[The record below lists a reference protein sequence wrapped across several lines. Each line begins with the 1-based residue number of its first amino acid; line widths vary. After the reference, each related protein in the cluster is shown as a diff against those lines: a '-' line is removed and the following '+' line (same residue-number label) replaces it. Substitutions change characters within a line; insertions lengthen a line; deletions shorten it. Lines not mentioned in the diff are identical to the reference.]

1 MPCNICGSPHAHSHK
16 QLATMPGRRRFLALA
31 TAGVSWASFTMPALA
46 KETKP
51 PPKPE
56 NALSPDAALHE
67 LMQGNHRYV
76 QGLTRRH
83 DFRSER
89 AALAGSQNPYA
100 TILGCADSRVGP
112 EFAFDSFRGDLFVV
126 RVAGNFLNDDN
137 LATFEYGVAV
147 LNVPLLMVLGHSAC
161 GAVSSAIKSI
171 DTNTT
176 LPGHLPSLV
185 SALAPSV
192 KAVRG
197 QPGDLLANAAKANVR
212 LNVERLK
219 TATPILSKA
228 VEEKNWWWSAD
239 AMIWAPGSSI
249 SSRPAPSRCARPPA
263 R

>member
-1 MPCNICGSPHAHSHK
+1 M
-16 QLATMPGRRRFLALA
+16 ALPA
-31 TAGVSWASFTMPALA
+31 LGAPALA
-46 KETKP
+46 VAKEAKA

-67 LMQGNHRYV
+67 LMQGNSRYV

-89 AALAGSQNPYA
+89 AALAAGQNPYA
-100 TILGCADSRVGP
+100 GILSCANSRVAP

-137 LATFEYGVAV
+137 LASFEFAVAV
-147 LNVPLLMVLGHSAC
+147 LNTPLLMVLGHSAC
-161 GAVSSAIKSI
+161 GAVSSTIKSV

-185 SALAPSV
+185 ASLAPAV
-192 KAVRG
+192 KEARG
-197 QPGDLLANAAKANVR
+197 QPGDLLANATKANVR
-212 LNVERLK
+212 LNVARLK

-228 VEEKNWWWSAD
+228 VDEKKLLVVGGYYDLASGKVE
-239 AMIWAPGSSI
+239 MVG
-249 SSRPAPSRCARPPA
+249 
-263 R
+263 